1 MIDLKNVFVTN
12 IALKDQNDQN
22 ILLSG
27 MFLGLWFRI
36 QGLGFV
42 IQGLGFRV
50 KEWGFGGMISNF
62 KNLKNIEIFK
72 IKKSQFQSFYFLRS
86 IL

>member
-36 QGLGFV
+36 YGLRFM
-42 IQGLGFRV
+42 IYGLGFRV
-50 KEWGFGGMISNF
+50 KEWGFGV
-62 KNLKNIEIFK
+62 K
-72 IKKSQFQSFYFLRS
+72 ICDFFLF
-86 IL
+86 